1 MEKFRVKMFGEAVG
15 VKISHKVLSHLI
27 KFVKN
32 RLLLKILV
40 LMNNLSLSN
49 LPRKKIIGERWRDGE
64 KKSVTDVQFTVNL
77 REMDFRKTVRNLT
90 RPS

>member
-1 MEKFRVKMFGEAVG
+1 MFGEAVG

-32 RLLLKILV
+32 RQLLKILV

>member
-1 MEKFRVKMFGEAVG
+1 MFGEAVG
-15 VKISHKVLSHLI
+15 VKISYKVLSHLI

-32 RLLLKILV
+32 RQLLKILV

-49 LPRKKIIGERWRDGE
+49 LPRKKKIGERWRDGE

-77 REMDFRKTVRNLT
+77 REMDFRKTEKLN
-90 RPS
+90 

>member
-1 MEKFRVKMFGEAVG
+1 
-15 VKISHKVLSHLI
+15 
-27 KFVKN
+27 
-32 RLLLKILV
+32 
-40 LMNNLSLSN
+40 MNNLSLSN